1 MAPRE
6 RVIAASDALPERG
19 TGIRFEIERDG
30 RLLPA
35 FAIRVD
41 GTVRA
46 YLNAC
51 AHQGLEL
58 DWNPCHFFDREA
70 RYLVCE
76 AHGAVYE
83 PTDGRCADGPCR
95 GKGLVSLSI
104 VERAGQV
111 LLIE

>member
-6 RVIAASDALPERG
+6 RVIAASGALAERG
-19 TGIRFEIERDG
+19 TGIRFEIEREG

-58 DWNPCHFFDREA
+58 DWNPRHFFDREA
-70 RYLVCE
+70 QHLVCE
-76 AHGAVYE
+76 AHGAVYG
-83 PTDGRCADGPCR
+83 PSDGRCSGGPCR
-95 GKGLVSLSI
+95 GKGLVPLSI
-104 VERAGQV
+104 VEREGQV

>member
-1 MAPRE
+1 M
-6 RVIAASDALPERG
+6 IAASVALAERG
-19 TGIRFEIERDG
+19 KGVRFEIEREG
-30 RLLPA
+30 RPFPA
-35 FAIRVD
+35 FAVRVD

-46 YLNAC
+46 YVNAC

-70 RYLVCE
+70 QHLVCE

-83 PTDGRCADGPCR
+83 PADGRCVDGPCR
-95 GKGLVSLSI
+95 GKGLVSLRV
-104 VERAGQV
+104 VERDGRV